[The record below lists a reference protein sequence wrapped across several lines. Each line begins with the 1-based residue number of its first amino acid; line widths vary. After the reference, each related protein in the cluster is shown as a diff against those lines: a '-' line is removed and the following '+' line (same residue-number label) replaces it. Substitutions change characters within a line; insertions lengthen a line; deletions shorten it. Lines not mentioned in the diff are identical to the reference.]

1 MLTTL
6 HRLLVLPFYVRSAGT
21 FAVVFYFAFGF
32 MRPMDHE
39 ALITATLGSPFL
51 LGLFVLVWSLY
62 TARTVSFIR
71 GQLAAPELLF
81 LQTFRLVPPRT
92 RWFYWFV
99 LCIQLLTPVILYA
112 GWMVARA
119 VHYQTWGTLVVI
131 LLIVPGLILAGVAGA
146 DYRMRHHAPDLLRL
160 PQVNIRLP
168 YPLFFPTYWLRHE
181 PLSLLL
187 TKLISGGLLVGICR
201 LYPTDDYDQRLLL
214 IGLMLAIITHSQV
227 GRQLSAFEHRYLLLL
242 PNLPLS
248 VAQRF
253 GRYALIYGL
262 IWLPEGLILLRNCP
276 TDVSLIY
283 ITGLWL
289 TGWGW
294 LLLLHGLG
302 YGRDVPPERW
312 QTVVFAAFIG
322 GLLAIMFGL
331 PMVAWGLVGWLG
343 AIGLTR
349 SLRHSQRRKKG
360 SANSAT
366 QNSYGNF

>member
-1 MLTTL
+1 MLTIL
-6 HRLLVLPFYVRSAGT
+6 YRLLVLPFYVRNAGT
-21 FAVVFYFAFGF
+21 FAIAFYFAFGF

-51 LGLFVLVWSLY
+51 LSLFVLAWALY
-62 TARTVSFIR
+62 TIRTVSFIR
-71 GQLAAPELLF
+71 DQLAAPEHRF

-92 RWFYWFV
+92 RGVYW
-99 LCIQLLTPVILYA
+99 LLLLTKLLTPVIFYA

-119 VHYQTWGTLVVI
+119 VHHQTWGSLVAIV
-131 LLIVPGLILAGVAGA
+131 LVVPGLIVAGVGGA
-146 DYRMRHHAPDLLRL
+146 DYRLRHNAPDALRL
-160 PQVNIRLP
+160 PSLTFQLP

-187 TKLISGGLLVGICR
+187 TKSISGGLLVGVCR
-201 LYPTDDYDQRLLL
+201 LYPTDDYDHRLLL

-253 GRYALIYGL
+253 GRYALVYGL
-262 IWLPEGLILLRNCP
+262 IWLPELLILLRNYP
-276 TDVSLIY
+276 ADVSLMY
-283 ITGLWL
+283 AGGLWL

-302 YGRDVPPERW
+302 YGRDVSPERW
-312 QTVVFAAFIG
+312 QTVVFAAFVG

-331 PMVAWGLVGWLG
+331 PMVAWGAVGWLG
-343 AIGLTR
+343 ATASILN
-349 SLRHSQRRKKG
+349 RKAFG
-360 SANSAT
+360 SKSDTLA
-366 QNSYGNF
+366 

>member
-6 HRLLVLPFYVRSAGT
+6 YRLLVLPFFVRNAGT

-39 ALITATLGSPFL
+39 ALITAALGSPFL
-51 LGLFVLVWSLY
+51 LGVFVLMWGLY
-62 TARTVSFIR
+62 TVRTVGFIR
-71 GQLAAPELLF
+71 GQLAAPEHLF
-81 LQTFRLVPPRT
+81 LQTFRLVPPRS
-92 RWFYWFV
+92 RGFYW
-99 LCIQLLTPVILYA
+99 LALLTQLLTPVILYA

-119 VHYQTWGTLVVI
+119 VDHQTWGSLAVI
-131 LLIVPGLILAGVAGA
+131 GLAVPGLLGTGVWAA
-146 DYRMRHHAPDLLRL
+146 DYRLRHHAPDALRL
-160 PQVNIRLP
+160 PRLSIRLP

-187 TKLISGGLLVGICR
+187 TKLISGLLLVGVCR
-201 LYPTDDYDQRLLL
+201 LYPTDDYDERLLL
-214 IGLMLAIITHSQV
+214 IGLMLSIITHSQV
-227 GRQLSAFEHRYLLLL
+227 GRQLNAFEQRYLLLL

-253 GRYALIYGL
+253 GRYVLIYGL
-262 IWLPEGLILLRNCP
+262 IWLPEGLILLRNGP
-276 TDVSLIY
+276 ANVPLAHIG
-283 ITGLWL
+283 GLYL

-312 QTVVFAAFIG
+312 QTAVFWSFII

-331 PMVAWGLVGWLG
+331 PMAGWLALGWVG
-343 AIGLTR
+343 AIGLVVK
-349 SLRHSQRRKKG
+349 RK
-360 SANSAT
+360 SS
-366 QNSYGNF
+366 SY